1 MHAFVRVSL
10 PVHVCM
16 SVYVDGYYVQRVR
29 EKYSERVKR
38 AERDSERERKSN
50 CMREREKR
58 ECERE

>member
-29 EKYSERVKR
+29 ESYSERVKR
-38 AERDSERERKSN
+38 AERESERERESM
-50 CMREREKR
+50 CMREQKR
-58 ECERE
+58 ECERK